1 MRKAYSFRMAFS
13 FDSLCAAILFAA
25 TIFSWR
31 MARGAR
37 AGARVKLRFAAML
50 LSAWAAAFLL
60 PVADLGLAIALL
72 APCVA
77 GAILALAVCFP
88 RGAPIWLSVL
98 VLVVALAAGLF
109 AVLRFL
115 PVVALAYQA
124 GAAGMI
130 LASVLSRLDEDP
142 RGNILAAMGAVSL
155 FLGAMALMSGAMDSA
170 TLFVAASLLLLTRA
184 LKTLVADERVGRY
197 VLIGRERA

>member
-1 MRKAYSFRMAFS
+1 MKWLKR
-13 FDSLCAAILFAA
+13 
-25 TIFSWR
+25 
-31 MARGAR
+31 
-37 AGARVKLRFAAML
+37 
-50 LSAWAAAFLL
+50 
-60 PVADLGLAIALL
+60 
-72 APCVA
+72 
-77 GAILALAVCFP
+77 LAL
-88 RGAPIWLSVL
+88 
-98 VLVVALAAGLF
+98 LVVALAAGLF
-109 AVLRFL
+109 AVLMFL